1 MSQLP
6 IKWDRILLKI
16 GGESLADKNNYGI
29 SSSRVRLIAEEI
41 NEVKDLGVKIGI
53 MVGGGNIFRGG
64 IASREGMDRTTAD
77 YMGMLATI
85 LNALALQ
92 DTLERIGVFTRVQ
105 TAIEMQEIAEPYIR
119 RRALRHLE
127 KGRVVI
133 FAGGTGNPYFT
144 TDTAAALR
152 ALEIEADVIL
162 KATKVEGV
170 YSSDPFKDKK
180 AEKFDEIGYVEV
192 LNRRLKVMDATA
204 ISLCMD
210 NRLPIIVF
218 NLQKRGNIK
227 RIVLG
232 EKVGTIIKD

>member
-1 MSQLP
+1 MSQP
-6 IKWDRILLKI
+6 PVKWNKILLKI
-16 GGESLADKNNYGI
+16 GGESLTEKKGYGI
-29 SSSRVRLIAEEI
+29 SSARVRLIAEEI
-41 NEVKDLGVKIGI
+41 KEIKDLGVEIGV
-53 MVGGGNIFRGG
+53 MVGGGNIFRGEV
-64 IASREGMDRTTAD
+64 ASKEGMDRTTAD

-92 DTLERIGVFTRVQ
+92 DILERMGVFTRVQ

-162 KATKVEGV
+162 KATKVEGI
-170 YSSDPFKDKK
+170 YSSDPLKDKK
-180 AEKFDEIGYVEV
+180 AEKFNEISYVEM

-204 ISLCMD
+204 VSLCMD
-210 NRLPIIVF
+210 NHLPIIVF
-218 NLQKRGNIK
+218 NLQERGNIK
-227 RIVLG
+227 RIILG
-232 EKVGTIIKD
+232 EKVGTMVRD